1 MCATLERYI
10 KRYAKSSSSLNSP
23 RKVRT
28 DGLTVSRANQT
39 QNGGLDNEMVEEKEW
54 LYRAI
59 RTFIQAA
66 LGYAAA
72 NIALIELTDSTAVKT
87 LLASAISGRAC
98 GDYEC

>member
-1 MCATLERYI
+1 MKWL
-10 KRYAKSSSSLNSP
+10 
-23 RKVRT
+23 RK
-28 DGLTVSRANQT
+28 
-39 QNGGLDNEMVEEKEW
+39 KEW

-87 LLASAISGRAC
+87 LLASAISAGLAAIMNA
-98 GDYEC
+98 DIFLPYKDDDTDNEDKEE

>member
-1 MCATLERYI
+1 MKRI
-10 KRYAKSSSSLNSP
+10 KK
-23 RKVRT
+23 
-28 DGLTVSRANQT
+28 
-39 QNGGLDNEMVEEKEW
+39 KEW

-87 LLASAISGRAC
+87 LLASAISAGLAAIMNA
-98 GDYEC
+98 DIFLSYKDDNMDDNEDKEE

>member
-1 MCATLERYI
+1 M
-10 KRYAKSSSSLNSP
+10 KRL
-23 RKVRT
+23 RK
-28 DGLTVSRANQT
+28 
-39 QNGGLDNEMVEEKEW
+39 KEW

-87 LLASAISGRAC
+87 LLASAISAGLAAIMNA
-98 GDYEC
+98 DIFLPYKDDTDTDNEDKEE

>member
-1 MCATLERYI
+1 MKWL
-10 KRYAKSSSSLNSP
+10 
-23 RKVRT
+23 RK
-28 DGLTVSRANQT
+28 
-39 QNGGLDNEMVEEKEW
+39 KEW

-87 LLASAISGRAC
+87 LLASAISAGLAAIMNA
-98 GDYEC
+98 DIFLPQKDDDTDNEDKEE

>member
-1 MCATLERYI
+1 MKWI
-10 KRYAKSSSSLNSP
+10 
-23 RKVRT
+23 RK
-28 DGLTVSRANQT
+28 
-39 QNGGLDNEMVEEKEW
+39 KEW

-87 LLASAISGRAC
+87 LLASAISAGLAAIMNA
-98 GDYEC
+98 DIFLPYKDDADTDDEDKEE